1 MNVRIAKEWGQL
13 TPASQRRVN
22 DYWAR
27 QYGELLERNMRIML
41 DLYLKMACVTMY
53 DDCGMSEEEIY
64 LFLAHHRKQ
73 FNEQIKLVRAE
84 EQIEYLNRRMK
95 EIFKERGF
103 PQEFFDKMLGSVESS
118 KNEQTA

>member
-1 MNVRIAKEWGQL
+1 MMNVKPPKEWGEL
-13 TPASQRRVN
+13 SQGARKRID
-22 DYWAR
+22 DYWMGR
-27 QYGELLERNMRIML
+27 YGELLERNMRIML

-84 EQIEYLNRRMK
+84 EQIEYLDRRMK
-95 EIFKERGF
+95 ERFKERGF
-103 PQEFFDKMLGSVESS
+103 PQEFFDKMLGERG
-118 KNEQTA
+118 KNS